1 MTRNKAIRN
10 RINERKDRAV
20 TLATDIY
27 RGDETLNGAWR
38 MIANGAKVLI
48 VAGRKFIKDECFTR
62 ASSITYTIILSLV
75 PMLTVGLAVY
85 SLYSGVGRNEKELV
99 ERVQLLLDQ
108 YSITM
113 NIAPIIETILGLVDN
128 AGKIGGI
135 SAAVMIFS
143 ATALFRSLENSL
155 NVIWKVKKGRLVHLQ
170 IIFYWAALTVGVIL
184 LASGTYVAARIS
196 ALISPLSALIG
207 FLAPFAIIWLLFLLL
222 YISLP
227 NTKVPFRPAAL
238 GASFTGA
245 VWVLFIMGFAVYT
258 RTFAGST
265 LAVYGA
271 LAGIPLFL
279 LMVYASSLIILY
291 GAEVAYTL
299 MYPATYRSLKK
310 AFSDR
315 DELHAYRGIA
325 LLSRIYR
332 KFESGEGPTTPAE
345 LAKAGAGTP
354 VEIDTFLK
362 LFLDGKLIMLSENG
376 SYLPSASSARVG
388 LNDILDAI
396 MNINLS
402 VPAGKSQGRPFL
414 ARLFGKIE
422 SSRRS
427 AVGALTLKDVIEKE

>member
-170 IIFYWAALTVGVIL
+170 IIFYWAALTLGVIL

-245 VWVLFIMGFAVYT
+245 VWVFTSACRVHQD
-258 RTFAGST
+258 
-265 LAVYGA
+265 LAAILVVTA
-271 LAGIPLFL
+271 PCRIPLFL
-279 LMVYASSLIILY
+279 
-291 GAEVAYTL
+291 
-299 MYPATYRSLKK
+299 P
-310 AFSDR
+310 
-315 DELHAYRGIA
+315 
-325 LLSRIYR
+325 
-332 KFESGEGPTTPAE
+332 
-345 LAKAGAGTP
+345 
-354 VEIDTFLK
+354 
-362 LFLDGKLIMLSENG
+362 
-376 SYLPSASSARVG
+376 
-388 LNDILDAI
+388 
-396 MNINLS
+396 
-402 VPAGKSQGRPFL
+402 
-414 ARLFGKIE
+414 
-422 SSRRS
+422 
-427 AVGALTLKDVIEKE
+427 